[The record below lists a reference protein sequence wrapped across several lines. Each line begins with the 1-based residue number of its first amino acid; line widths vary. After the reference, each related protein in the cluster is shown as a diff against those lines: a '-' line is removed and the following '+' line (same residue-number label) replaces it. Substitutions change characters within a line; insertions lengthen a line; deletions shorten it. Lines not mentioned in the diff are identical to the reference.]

1 VSDRASREDIY
12 GWVTD
17 ILRREFQCAGGD
29 LSMET
34 HLVDELD
41 LDSIDAI
48 DLSVRLEEKTGV
60 TFKEDDLKAIRTIA
74 DVVDFIDGRLG

>member
-17 ILRREFQCAGGD
+17 ILRREFQCAGQD

>member
-1 VSDRASREDIY
+1 
-12 GWVTD
+12 
-17 ILRREFQCAGGD
+17 
-29 LSMET
+29 MET

-48 DLSVRLEEKTGV
+48 DLSVRLEEKTEV